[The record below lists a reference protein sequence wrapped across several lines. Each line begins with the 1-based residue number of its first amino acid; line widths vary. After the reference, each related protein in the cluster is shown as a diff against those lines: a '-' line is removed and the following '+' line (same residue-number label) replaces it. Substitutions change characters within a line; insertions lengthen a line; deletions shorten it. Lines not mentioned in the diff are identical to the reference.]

1 MEVLQARAVD
11 SEHEFGEAEYA
22 AVLLYRQLRPLVTRD
37 VRDHTRA
44 IGPPVGVDA
53 VAIARELARELAP
66 HGPRYVDEVFGVK
79 FEL

>member
-53 VAIARELARELAP
+53 VAIARELAP
-66 HGPRYVDEVFGVK
+66 HGPRYVDEMFGVK